1 MSIRVR
7 RLSSGLGA
15 EILGADLTRTLGDDE
30 IAAIRRAWIDHNVL
44 LIRDQDISPA
54 QHIAFSAR
62 FGTLEDHAAMY
73 RFRHPEH
80 AEIFIITTRPNADGS
95 PSDTRETGSAW
106 HADMTF
112 MPDPL
117 AFTIL
122 RAVELPSIG
131 GDTMWANAAAA
142 YQCLPGPL
150 KLLADNLWSL
160 QTSDF
165 DWEGAYN
172 EDRRAI
178 IRRSSKEDSISAR
191 ERLVVRTEHPVV
203 LVHPET
209 GEPSLLVG
217 PDVKRF
223 IDLNNTDSGK
233 ILEILQSYVT
243 MPENTV
249 RWSWRLG
256 DVAMWDNIMTQHRSV
271 PDHGDDRRV
280 LRRTA
285 LRGSVLS
292 GIDGSKSRRLE
303 D

>member
-1 MSIRVR
+1 MGKVAALASQSEMEIIPATRTI
-7 RLSSGLGA
+7 GA
-15 EILGADLTRTLGDDE
+15 EIRGVSISGDLPPETVQ
-30 IAAIRRAWIDHNVL
+30 AIRAAL
-44 LIRDQDISPA
+44 LKHKVIFFRDQHHLDDA
-54 QHIAFSAR
+54 GQEAFSSL
-62 FGTLEDHAAMY
+62 FGELQRPLAKTVGDTQSVLEL
-73 RFRHPEH
+73 
-80 AEIFIITTRPNADGS
+80 
-95 PSDTRETGSAW
+95 TGGYSTSAW